1 MRRLLTFKFNVTLMG
16 NIILFILVQF
26 INIKSFFI
34 VGNKKIQQYI
44 EFDPNPLTVICIC
57 MCLYNLLIHMSY
69 TYILLIT
76 DSSLSKG
83 GLRSIRKKVA

>member
-44 EFDPNPLTVICIC
+44 EFDPNPLTVISIC